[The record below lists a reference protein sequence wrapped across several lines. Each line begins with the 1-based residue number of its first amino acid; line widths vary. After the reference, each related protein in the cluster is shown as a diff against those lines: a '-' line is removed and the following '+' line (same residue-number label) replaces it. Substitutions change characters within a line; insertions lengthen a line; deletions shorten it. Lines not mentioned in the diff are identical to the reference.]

1 MKKLVILIM
10 MIILMG
16 CGDKE
21 ITEKDIKTL
30 TEGEKQALL
39 LINRVT
45 SKSPNIITIKDR
57 LIVDSLIVELYGKG
71 ALKGGTKENLE
82 SIGLARI
89 LKAGG
94 INKTDG
100 FNEEFKKEIK
110 LVKSLRIP
118 QLHAYIEDD
127 YLVSNYE
134 NVKIKWKIF
143 KDKNGSFQLTD
154 YLEYYYNNKL
164 VTITKEQEELA
175 LEFLKYNPIINGYI
189 EGKQKYIFLDEDDN
203 GNTIA
208 LKIEESENNNITKQI
223 IYNYLGERYI
233 EAEYFKGELPIKVK
247 VYNLLGENTL
257 DFERKEVNGK
267 LKSTFKFFKDGNKI
281 IEFEKDNIIRSFD
294 SEGNVKGTIDL
305 DTGMLDEVDGGYK
318 IQGRYL
324 DKEDM
329 IIYVMDISKLFKIKT
344 LKDVYTNIITGLK
357 VITEYENDK
366 VIKKEVWKDFGKH
379 GESKEWYLNGNL
391 KSTKKYY
398 YGKLIDN
405 SKEYYENGAIKE
417 LVKYSSSN
425 VYHYAYV
432 KEYYKNG
439 KMKKSYPS
447 LLVDGKKIYDGE
459 VTEYYENGKKK
470 QESIY
475 KTYPPK
481 FDVAYKDGTWKY
493 YNIKGNLEKEEIYKD
508 GELKTIN
515 EYKNNKLIKEI
526 QVLENEYK
534 YVQEY
539 KYVDS
544 YSYYIEKKYYLDQNN
559 NLIWDYEEYGLKNYR
574 SYLKLKGEYKNGV
587 REGEWKKYDANG
599 NLIETIIY
607 MDGKDINDI
616 ADEIEEQEKWNTP
629 QVEYYP
635 SGRVKSYSDG
645 PIEGTYEDK
654 AINFV
659 ELEKLVKNIEKEV
672 EEYVRTKDD
681 ESGYYISMVL
691 NEGIGK
697 DIYVYSLN
705 KNLTSEEKKKLQEL
719 QARIDKCHEKASQI
733 WGA

>member
-447 LLVDGKKIYDGE
+447 LLVDGKRIYDGE

-515 EYKNNKLIKEI
+515 EYKNNNRIKEI
-526 QVLENEYK
+526 QLTENEYK

-681 ESGYYISMVL
+681 ESGYSISISL
-691 NEGIGK
+691 NEGMGSNIP
-697 DIYVYSLN
+697 IYSLN

-719 QARIDKCHEKASQI
+719 QVRIEKCHEKASQI

>member
-45 SKSPNIITIKDR
+45 SKNPNIITIKDR

-94 INKTDG
+94 INKSDG
-100 FNEEFKKEIK
+100 FNEIFKKEIK

-118 QLHAYIEDD
+118 QLHTYIIDN
-127 YLVSNYE
+127 YLVSDYE

-208 LKIEESENNNITKQI
+208 LKIEESQNNNITKQI

-267 LKSTFKFFKDGNKI
+267 AKSTFKFFKDGNKI

-318 IQGRYL
+318 IQGRHL

-425 VYHYAYV
+425 IYHYANV

-447 LLVDGKKIYDGE
+447 LLVAGKRIYDGE

-470 QESIY
+470 QESTY

-493 YNIKGNLEKEEIYKD
+493 YNTKGNLEKEEIYKD
-508 GELKTIN
+508 
-515 EYKNNKLIKEI
+515 
-526 QVLENEYK
+526 
-534 YVQEY
+534 
-539 KYVDS
+539 
-544 YSYYIEKKYYLDQNN
+544 
-559 NLIWDYEEYGLKNYR
+559 
-574 SYLKLKGEYKNGV
+574 GV

-629 QVEYYP
+629 RVEYYP

-645 PIEGTYEDK
+645 PFEAIYEDK
-654 AINFV
+654 DINFI
-659 ELEKLVKNIEKEV
+659 ELENFVKNIEKEV
-672 EEYVRTKDD
+672 EEYIKTKD
-681 ESGYYISMVL
+681 EEIGYSISISL
-691 NEGIGK
+691 NEGMGSNIP
-697 DIYVYSLN
+697 IYSLN

-719 QARIDKCHEKASQI
+719 QVRIEKCHEKASQI

>member
-45 SKSPNIITIKDR
+45 SKNPNIITIKDR

-94 INKTDG
+94 INKSDG
-100 FNEEFKKEIK
+100 FNEIFKKEIK

-118 QLHAYIEDD
+118 QLHTYIIDN
-127 YLVSNYE
+127 YLVSDYE

-208 LKIEESENNNITKQI
+208 LKIEESQNNNITKQI

>member
-21 ITEKDIKTL
+21 IIEKDIKTL

-45 SKSPNIITIKDR
+45 SKNPNIITIKDR

-100 FNEEFKKEIK
+100 FNEIFKKEIK

-118 QLHAYIEDD
+118 QLHTYIIDN
-127 YLVSNYE
+127 YLVSDYE

-208 LKIEESENNNITKQI
+208 LKIEESQNNNITKQI

-267 LKSTFKFFKDGNKI
+267 AKSTFKFFKDGNKI
-281 IEFEKDNIIRSFD
+281 IEYEKDNIIKSFD

-305 DTGMLDEVDGGYK
+305 DTGMLDEVDGSYK
-318 IQGRYL
+318 IQGKYL

-405 SKEYYENGAIKE
+405 SKEYYENG
-417 LVKYSSSN
+417 
-425 VYHYAYV
+425 
-432 KEYYKNG
+432 
-439 KMKKSYPS
+439 
-447 LLVDGKKIYDGE
+447 
-459 VTEYYENGKKK
+459 KKK

-493 YNIKGNLEKEEIYKD
+493 YNTKGNLEKEEIYKD

-515 EYKNNKLIKEI
+515 EYKNNNRIKEI
-526 QVLENEYK
+526 QLTENEYK

-616 ADEIEEQEKWNTP
+616 ADEIEEQEK
-629 QVEYYP
+629 
-635 SGRVKSYSDG
+635 
-645 PIEGTYEDK
+645 
-654 AINFV
+654 
-659 ELEKLVKNIEKEV
+659 
-672 EEYVRTKDD
+672 
-681 ESGYYISMVL
+681 
-691 NEGIGK
+691 
-697 DIYVYSLN
+697 
-705 KNLTSEEKKKLQEL
+705 
-719 QARIDKCHEKASQI
+719 
-733 WGA
+733 

>member
-45 SKSPNIITIKDR
+45 SKNPNIITIKDR

-94 INKTDG
+94 INKSDG
-100 FNEEFKKEIK
+100 FNEIFKKEIK

-118 QLHAYIEDD
+118 QLHTYIIDN
-127 YLVSNYE
+127 YLVSDYE

-208 LKIEESENNNITKQI
+208 LKIEESQNNNITKQI

-267 LKSTFKFFKDGNKI
+267 AKSTFKFFKDGNKI

-305 DTGMLDEVDGGYK
+305 DTGMLDEVDGGSFCEHA
-318 IQGRYL
+318 I
-324 DKEDM
+324 
-329 IIYVMDISKLFKIKT
+329 FKRMRRRRRH
-344 LKDVYTNIITGLK
+344 NK
-357 VITEYENDK
+357 V
-366 VIKKEVWKDFGKH
+366 
-379 GESKEWYLNGNL
+379 
-391 KSTKKYY
+391 
-398 YGKLIDN
+398 
-405 SKEYYENGAIKE
+405 
-417 LVKYSSSN
+417 
-425 VYHYAYV
+425 
-432 KEYYKNG
+432 
-439 KMKKSYPS
+439 
-447 LLVDGKKIYDGE
+447 
-459 VTEYYENGKKK
+459 
-470 QESIY
+470 
-475 KTYPPK
+475 
-481 FDVAYKDGTWKY
+481 
-493 YNIKGNLEKEEIYKD
+493 
-508 GELKTIN
+508 
-515 EYKNNKLIKEI
+515 
-526 QVLENEYK
+526 
-534 YVQEY
+534 
-539 KYVDS
+539 
-544 YSYYIEKKYYLDQNN
+544 
-559 NLIWDYEEYGLKNYR
+559 
-574 SYLKLKGEYKNGV
+574 
-587 REGEWKKYDANG
+587 
-599 NLIETIIY
+599 
-607 MDGKDINDI
+607 
-616 ADEIEEQEKWNTP
+616 
-629 QVEYYP
+629 
-635 SGRVKSYSDG
+635 
-645 PIEGTYEDK
+645 
-654 AINFV
+654 
-659 ELEKLVKNIEKEV
+659 
-672 EEYVRTKDD
+672 
-681 ESGYYISMVL
+681 
-691 NEGIGK
+691 
-697 DIYVYSLN
+697 
-705 KNLTSEEKKKLQEL
+705 
-719 QARIDKCHEKASQI
+719 
-733 WGA
+733 

>member
-118 QLHAYIEDD
+118 QLHTYIIDN
-127 YLVSNYE
+127 YLVSDYE

-208 LKIEESENNNITKQI
+208 LKIEESQNNNITKQI

-247 VYNLLGENTL
+247 VY
-257 DFERKEVNGK
+257 
-267 LKSTFKFFKDGNKI
+267 
-281 IEFEKDNIIRSFD
+281 
-294 SEGNVKGTIDL
+294 
-305 DTGMLDEVDGGYK
+305 GY
-318 IQGRYL
+318 
-324 DKEDM
+324 
-329 IIYVMDISKLFKIKT
+329 VT
-344 LKDVYTNIITGLK
+344 TNS
-357 VITEYENDK
+357 
-366 VIKKEVWKDFGKH
+366 W
-379 GESKEWYLNGNL
+379 
-391 KSTKKYY
+391 
-398 YGKLIDN
+398 
-405 SKEYYENGAIKE
+405 
-417 LVKYSSSN
+417 
-425 VYHYAYV
+425 
-432 KEYYKNG
+432 
-439 KMKKSYPS
+439 
-447 LLVDGKKIYDGE
+447 
-459 VTEYYENGKKK
+459 
-470 QESIY
+470 
-475 KTYPPK
+475 
-481 FDVAYKDGTWKY
+481 
-493 YNIKGNLEKEEIYKD
+493 
-508 GELKTIN
+508 
-515 EYKNNKLIKEI
+515 
-526 QVLENEYK
+526 
-534 YVQEY
+534 
-539 KYVDS
+539 
-544 YSYYIEKKYYLDQNN
+544 
-559 NLIWDYEEYGLKNYR
+559 
-574 SYLKLKGEYKNGV
+574 
-587 REGEWKKYDANG
+587 
-599 NLIETIIY
+599 
-607 MDGKDINDI
+607 
-616 ADEIEEQEKWNTP
+616 
-629 QVEYYP
+629 
-635 SGRVKSYSDG
+635 
-645 PIEGTYEDK
+645 
-654 AINFV
+654 
-659 ELEKLVKNIEKEV
+659 
-672 EEYVRTKDD
+672 
-681 ESGYYISMVL
+681 
-691 NEGIGK
+691 
-697 DIYVYSLN
+697 
-705 KNLTSEEKKKLQEL
+705 
-719 QARIDKCHEKASQI
+719 
-733 WGA
+733 

>member
-71 ALKGGTKENLE
+71 VLKGGTKENLE

-100 FNEEFKKEIK
+100 FNEKFKKEIK

-118 QLHAYIEDD
+118 QLHTYIIDN
-127 YLVSNYE
+127 YLVSDYE

-208 LKIEESENNNITKQI
+208 LKIEESQNKNITKQI

-379 GESKEWYLNGNL
+379 GESKEWYLNGKL

-398 YGKLIDN
+398 YGRLIDN

-425 VYHYAYV
+425 IYHYANV

-439 KMKKSYPS
+439 KM
-447 LLVDGKKIYDGE
+447 
-459 VTEYYENGKKK
+459 K

-508 GELKTIN
+508 GELKTKN

-544 YSYYIEKKYYLDQNN
+544 YSYYIEKKYYLNQNN
-559 NLIWDYEEYGLKNYR
+559 NLIWNYEEYGLKNYR

-645 PIEGTYEDK
+645 PFEAIYEDK
-654 AINFV
+654 DINFI
-659 ELEKLVKNIEKEV
+659 ELENFVKNIEKEV
-672 EEYVRTKDD
+672 EEYIKTKD
-681 ESGYYISMVL
+681 EEMGYSVSISL
-691 NEGIGK
+691 NEGMGSNIP
-697 DIYVYSLN
+697 IYSLN
-705 KNLTSEEKKKLQEL
+705 KNLTSREKKKLQEL
-719 QARIDKCHEKASQI
+719 QVRIEKCHEKASQI
-733 WGA
+733 WGAQ

>member
-45 SKSPNIITIKDR
+45 SKNPNIITIKDR

-94 INKTDG
+94 INKSDG
-100 FNEEFKKEIK
+100 FNEIFKKEIK

-118 QLHAYIEDD
+118 QLHTYIIDN
-127 YLVSNYE
+127 YLVSDYE

-208 LKIEESENNNITKQI
+208 LKIEESQNNNITKQI

-267 LKSTFKFFKDGNKI
+267 AKSTFKFFKDGNKI

-318 IQGRYL
+318 IQGRHL

-391 KSTKKYY
+391 KSTKKYLNNKLVDTSMEY
-398 YGKLIDN
+398 DETGKLKEKVRYDN
-405 SKEYYENGAIKE
+405 SFGFSLAYITEYD
-417 LVKYSSSN
+417 
-425 VYHYAYV
+425 
-432 KEYYKNG
+432 KNG
-439 KMKKSYPS
+439 KVKKKYGVE
-447 LLVDGKKIYDGE
+447 LKNDKRILADYYY
-459 VTEYYENGKKK
+459 EYYTNGVIKI
-470 QESIY
+470 EGRH
-475 KTYPPK
+475 
-481 FDVAYKDGTWKY
+481 ANGLKDRDWKY
-493 YNIKGNLEKEEIYKD
+493 YDSESTLRKRVLYDNGKLKEATEYNKNRGVAKYTKVLKD
-508 GELKTIN
+508 GIN
-515 EYKNNKLIKEI
+515 
-526 QVLENEYK
+526 K
-534 YVQEY
+534 YVVEY
-539 KYVDS
+539 SNRGYVT
-544 YSYYIEKKYYLDQNN
+544 KKYYLDQNDKF
-559 NLIWDYEEYGLKNYR
+559 IWEYKEYGDDNQYNHE
-574 SYLKLKGEYKNGV
+574 YLKLKGEYKNGV

-629 QVEYYP
+629 RVEYYP

-645 PIEGTYEDK
+645 PFEAIYEDK
-654 AINFV
+654 DINFI
-659 ELEKLVKNIEKEV
+659 ELENFVKNIEKEV
-672 EEYVRTKDD
+672 EEYIKTKD
-681 ESGYYISMVL
+681 EEIGYSISISL
-691 NEGIGK
+691 NEGMGSNIP
-697 DIYVYSLN
+697 IYSLN

-719 QARIDKCHEKASQI
+719 QVRIEKCHEKASQI